1 MHRVLTDF
9 DLGGIEAE
17 SLDSRKAI
25 GVAIEG
31 AEVGG
36 LEAEGGRTGGFG
48 AWGGG

>member
-17 SLDSRKAI
+17 PLDARKAS
-25 GVAIEG
+25 GVAVEG

-36 LEAEGGRTGGFG
+36 LEAEGGRARGFAASRGG
-48 AWGGG
+48 